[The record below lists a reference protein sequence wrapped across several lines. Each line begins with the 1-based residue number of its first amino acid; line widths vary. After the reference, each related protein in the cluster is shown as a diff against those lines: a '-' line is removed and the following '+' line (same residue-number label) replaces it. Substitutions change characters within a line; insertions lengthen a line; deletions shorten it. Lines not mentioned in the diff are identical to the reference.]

1 MVFRDDGKSGRYI
14 FNQQVFKVVGGAD
27 QFDVVAVIEIDV
39 AVLFAKRESVAVEPG
54 VIAEFIIILRVLVFW
69 EQVRVGCLSVVK
81 KIIDI

>member
-39 AVLFAKRESVAVEPG
+39 AVSFRQARIRCCRTWRNSRVHHNFASS
-54 VIAEFIIILRVLVFW
+54 VFW
-69 EQVRVGCLSVVK
+69 GTGQGRLPLRSQK
-81 KIIDI
+81 TH